1 MDRRGFL
8 GAMLAAASAPAIV
21 RAESLM
27 KIAVPK
33 EKKLLLR
40 NLAGDFDGDTARGYL
55 FEPGSFSGHDWY
67 MGEGGPRFDRAVF
80 PGSIYDFS
88 NMEYDSDSKLLLP
101 SNYVR
106 DHVKPVK
113 IKTVKNTPKRK
124 FFGLFS

>member
-40 NLAGDFDGDTARGYL
+40 NLAGDFDGDAINYFEEWTY
-55 FEPGSFSGHDWY
+55 EPGSLSGRDWH

-80 PGSIYDFS
+80 PLPPIDYS
-88 NMEYDSDSKLLLP
+88 NMKYDSDLKLLLP
-101 SNYVR
+101 SDY
-106 DHVKPVK
+106 VKPVK
-113 IKTVKNTPKRK
+113 VETVKNTPKRK
-124 FFGLFS
+124 FFGLFG